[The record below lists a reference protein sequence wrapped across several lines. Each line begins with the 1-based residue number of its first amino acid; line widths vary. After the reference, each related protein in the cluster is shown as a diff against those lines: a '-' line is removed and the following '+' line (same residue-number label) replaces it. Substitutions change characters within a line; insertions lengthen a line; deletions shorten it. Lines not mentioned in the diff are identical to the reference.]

1 MKVRNNPTEE
11 AVREMILNILK
22 PNRVFEGIQPYG
34 VYKVQRSYDGTK
46 LFTDVPSS
54 YFGYKGGRK
63 FTEMAIHCKSKNID
77 VRIDC
82 KHQKKR
88 DSGFVIK
95 DLIYISNNPENSFIF
110 VLDGEGFKCPK
121 VLLEITDTIKRL
133 KLKNRVQIMQIE
145 EFEKYLYKN
154 VA

>member
-11 AVREMILNILK
+11 AVREMILNVLK

-54 YFGYKGGRK
+54 YFGYRGGRK
-63 FTEMAIHCKSKNID
+63 FTEMAIHCKTKKID

-82 KHQKKR
+82 KHLYEPT
-88 DSGFVIK
+88 SAFVIK
-95 DLIYISNNPENSFIF
+95 DLIHVSNNPEKSFIF
-110 VLDGEGFKCPK
+110 VLEGEGYKYPL

-133 KLKNRVQIMQIE
+133 KLKNRVQIMSLE
-145 EFEKYLYKN
+145 EFEKYLYKI
-154 VA
+154 AA